1 MQTNVFICMS
11 PLELLTVVLME
22 GISMQHWQFAV
33 FAEELLTVVLMEW
46 ISMQTSKT
54 VEAIQN

>member
-1 MQTNVFICMS
+1 MRMMS
-11 PLELLTVVLME
+11 VIAV
-22 GISMQHWQFAV
+22 HWQFAV
-33 FAEELLTVVLMEW
+33 FAEELLTVVLMEG